1 MIPRAEVEIVW
12 DVDYPMLRKLS
23 LEDLEYGFGT
33 RQYASAL
40 VTEATW
46 DDARRVLARE
56 EDVLG
61 RVASVA
67 RDESEFDRLAHEEE
81 SEFFIDDPNEG
92 FVPAPDL
99 GMFAACVALCA
110 AGCAT
115 SASCRGHPDKHAW
128 SDHPVI
134 QLVADPTRARIIEE
148 IARGASCGLVSAD
161 GGGLILWA
169 QSIAEVVTF
178 THMLL
183 DRAAEF
189 HGIALPVALREA
201 RGLATEPPR
210 RPTKRP
216 SSRSATTLFGSADC
230 VSLCAW

>member
-1 MIPRAEVEIVW
+1 MAISPTRLVVIPRAEVEIVW
-12 DVDYPMLRKLS
+12 DVDYTTLHELCS
-23 LEDLEYGFGT
+23 QDLEYGFGT

-40 VTEATW
+40 VIAASW
-46 DDARRVLARE
+46 DDARCLLARE
-56 EDVLG
+56 KDILD

-67 RDESEFDRLAHEEE
+67 CDEAEFDRLAHKEE

-92 FVPAPDL
+92 FVPAPDV
-99 GMFAACVALCA
+99 GMFAACVGLCA

-115 SASCRGHPDKHAW
+115 SASCRGHPGNHAW

-134 QLVADPTRARIIEE
+134 QFVADATRARIIEA
-148 IARGASCGLVSAD
+148 IARGTACGLASAE

-169 QSIAEVVTF
+169 QSIAEVVAF

-189 HGIALPVALREA
+189 DAIALPVALREA
-201 RGLATEPPR
+201 RGVSTEPP
-210 RPTKRP
+210 
-216 SSRSATTLFGSADC
+216 SSADQEA
-230 VSLCAW
+230 LF